1 MADVVK
7 GNEWVN
13 IDPLGLRS
21 KDGRISVS
29 IRNGY
34 PRFTWFHW
42 VEKGEPAKFF
52 TAPMDQKMFM
62 CLSSIIGVVARSK
75 VDIKKS
81 LECSNRDFTT
91 KEKFIQAVI
100 IVAKRGN
107 KVILGMK
114 NGGHDVKAV
123 TVEFSLG
130 EYGKVFTDDSP
141 DDTGSIEAALAYA
154 EYMKYVLTNHTG
166 TLAINSSVPNTVRNE
181 IDKKNKESEANEKP
195 TTVDTP
201 VVKDDDVIDED
212 IGF

>member
-1 MADVVK
+1 MAEVVK
-7 GNEWVN
+7 GNEWINV
-13 IDPLGLRS
+13 DPLGLRS

-42 VEKGEPAKFF
+42 VEKGEPAKYF

-62 CLSSIIGVVARSK
+62 CLASIIGVVARSK

-81 LECSNRDFTT
+81 LECSNKDFTT
-91 KEKFIQAVI
+91 KEKFVQAVI
-100 IVAKRGN
+100 VVAKRGN

-123 TVEFSLG
+123 TVEFNLG

-166 TLAINSSVPNTVRNE
+166 ALAMNNSVPNTVRNE
-181 IDKKNKESEANEKP
+181 IDKKNKETEEKEEP
-195 TTVDTP
+195 VTKTP
-201 VVKDDDVIDED
+201 SSNDEDVIDDE